1 MISNT
6 IKNSLSWYLQ
16 QGTPNKITPRLLYP
30 HSLHICSNSDFV
42 SGIFCCSLAPAEP
55 LGDHQPLP
63 GQCSRCPC
71 LLCKGST
78 WIPCSFPGAPDTSP
92 HPGYHL
98 ELYTQLPAPG
108 VLISKAQAPF
118 RSNFRMA
125 EGMLTFKCHVAACE
139 LCAPG
144 SRKIWFLKKSF
155 FSLARVTTKSKC
167 WLLSLL

>member
-92 HPGYHL
+92 PPRVPSRAVH
-98 ELYTQLPAPG
+98 TATCTRCVNQ
-108 VLISKAQAPF
+108 Q
-118 RSNFRMA
+118 
-125 EGMLTFKCHVAACE
+125 
-139 LCAPG
+139 G
-144 SRKIWFLKKSF
+144 SSPIQKQFQNGRRHAYF
-155 FSLARVTTKSKC
+155 
-167 WLLSLL
+167 